1 MNSGA
6 RGNSG
11 GRASGANEKAIG
23 AGRVSGKEKKA
34 EVEGFEPP
42 EPRKGFYGFR
52 DRPIRPLWHTSG
64 SVVYEIRKRLV

>member
-1 MNSGA
+1 MKSIV
-6 RGNSG
+6 RGNYGIGKSE
-11 GRASGANEKAIG
+11 AMSKAIG
-23 AGRVSGKEKKA
+23 GATISGKEKKA

-64 SVVYEIRKRLV
+64 WVEYEI